1 VEKVLWNIVNRAY
14 PPGQLIRRFKD
25 VANPDAPLPSIVRF
39 QSSATEREIWRGL
52 LCASDAREHVI
63 AFFREIDNI
72 QECAEVIQ
80 IEDFVDLDAL
90 SVAEARIPLLE
101 RWLPLAKPTRGS
113 ISSRR
118 SLLKQS

>member
-1 VEKVLWNIVNRAY
+1 MEKALWDIVNRAY
-14 PPGQLIRRFKD
+14 PPGQLIRRFED
-25 VANPDAPLPSIVRF
+25 VANPDAPLPSVVRF
-39 QSSATEREIWRGL
+39 QSSATEREIWRGA
-52 LCASDAREHVI
+52 LCAPYARELVF

-72 QECAEVIQ
+72 QACAGVIQ

-90 SVAEARIPLLE
+90 SVAETRILLLD

-118 SLLKQS
+118 GLLKQS